1 MCVDYQTPI
10 SEQDIPVGSYK
21 TQDSGFYAPKAS
33 LSSSRNPTTPGQIYT
48 IDKTKQSISY
58 VGFIILKLYKE
69 HVCMSLKTQV
79 KCKEL
84 KKKYK
89 RNLRHE
95 TKKKIHPVN

>member
-1 MCVDYQTPI
+1 MSTIRQTPI

-33 LSSSRNPTTPGQIYT
+33 PSSSRNPTTPGQIYI
-48 IDKTKQSISY
+48 IDKTANFVCWIYYFKM
-58 VGFIILKLYKE
+58 YKE

-79 KCKEL
+79 KCTEL

-89 RNLRHE
+89 RNLRRE
-95 TKKKIHPVN
+95 TKKIHPVN

>member
-1 MCVDYQTPI
+1 MYVDYQTPI
-10 SEQDIPVGSYK
+10 SEQAIPAVSYK

-33 LSSSRNPTTPGQIYT
+33 PSFFRNPTTPDQIYN

-69 HVCMSLKTQV
+69 HMCMSLKTQV

-95 TKKKIHPVN
+95 TKNTSCELK